1 LRLLQASLASLILA
15 PSTPSP
21 IDSPSFSPLSIAMP
35 VPSTLNTPPPLTLQL
50 LDVAVPLLKLV
61 QSLSACSFSFF
72 TVVHLSAPLS
82 ALLPSRPKYISS
94 AENRANGF
102 LLIGRELYQGEWT
115 EPILVYGSLGLH
127 IASGVFNRWIKVL
140 QRIERRKW
148 KREALRLE
156 MKNITSS
163 KDSSAGLPS
172 LNQGEKEL
180 LVDEMDQLD
189 AELVEIKN
197 DQTLEIEEDIVVP
210 SARNSSIIP
219 PLTTHHMTG
228 YALIPIV
235 IHHLYIHRILPSSPL
250 PPISSLSPSFF
261 NYTFTALS
269 LTHSSPYLR
278 IASTLSYASLASLAT
293 YHALVGWRIL
303 LDPTAPR
310 SLQQKRPKA
319 GPISRRRKITKGRE
333 WQAVWTALVVGLGV
347 GTVRI
352 AGGLGGERIGTN
364 PEWIAK
370 RMDYVLRRGW
380 GVAQA

>member
-1 LRLLQASLASLILA
+1 
-15 PSTPSP
+15 
-21 IDSPSFSPLSIAMP
+21 
-35 VPSTLNTPPPLTLQL
+35 
-50 LDVAVPLLKLV
+50 
-61 QSLSACSFSFF
+61 QSLSAVSFSFF

-127 IASGVFNRWIKVL
+127 VTSGVLNRWIKVL

-148 KREALRLE
+148 RRESLRIE
-156 MKNITSS
+156 MKNITSQEG
-163 KDSSAGLPS
+163 KAGLPS

-180 LVDEMDQLD
+180 LVEEMDQLD
-189 AELVEIKN
+189 AELVQINNEEGV
-197 DQTLEIEEDIVVP
+197 EIEEDVVVP
-210 SARNSSIIP
+210 STRNSSTSSIVP
-219 PLTTHHMTG
+219 PLTTHHITG

-235 IHHLYIHRILPSSPL
+235 IHHLYVHRILPSSPL

-310 SLQQKRPKA
+310 SLQPKRPKA
-319 GPISRRRKITKGRE
+319 GPPSRRRKITKGRE
-333 WQAVWTALVVGLGV
+333 WQAVWTAVVVGLGV
-347 GTVRI
+347 GTARI